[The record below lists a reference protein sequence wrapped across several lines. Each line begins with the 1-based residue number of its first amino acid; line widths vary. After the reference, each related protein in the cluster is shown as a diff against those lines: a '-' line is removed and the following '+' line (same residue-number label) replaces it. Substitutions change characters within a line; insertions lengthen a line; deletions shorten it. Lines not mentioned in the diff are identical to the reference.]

1 MWAVGQFR
9 PYLLGKPFTVRSDHS
24 ALQWLYSFKEPE
36 GQVARWLESLA
47 EYEFKVQHRPGKKH
61 TNADALSRM
70 PYLDV
75 NANSTPLDGTGSWLS
90 QLTKPEIRE
99 LQSSDEGI
107 QQVTEWV
114 GHPDTQPQHCPSN
127 ASHVVKSLWAQKKY
141 LEVRDG
147 VLYRRW
153 EDAGGGGV

>member
-1 MWAVGQFR
+1 M
-9 PYLLGKPFTVRSDHS
+9 
-24 ALQWLYSFKEPE
+24 
-36 GQVARWLESLA
+36 
-47 EYEFKVQHRPGKKH
+47 
-61 TNADALSRM
+61 
-70 PYLDV
+70 

-153 EDAGGGGV
+153 KDAGGGGVKKCLQLVIPPSMVPTVLTPLQQAT